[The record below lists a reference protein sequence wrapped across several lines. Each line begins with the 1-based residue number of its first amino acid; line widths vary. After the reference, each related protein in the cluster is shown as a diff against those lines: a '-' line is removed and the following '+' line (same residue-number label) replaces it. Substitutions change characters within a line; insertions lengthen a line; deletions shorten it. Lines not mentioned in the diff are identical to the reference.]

1 MPHETPPPARE
12 LSRRDILRGAGLGLA
27 GAALLGDAA
36 RAASSPSKANASE
49 SPAVKLAT
57 TDAPTAAFEPLH
69 RFPRMVHEFIV
80 DRVREA
86 EQAANRRRAA
96 LKTKADAEAY
106 VREVQEKIRQSFG
119 TWPEKTPLNARIT
132 RRTERET
139 YVIENVIFESRPGF
153 PVTAN
158 LYVPKGRAFPL
169 PGVVGSCGHSIT
181 GKTVGAYQTFA
192 QALARQG
199 FVTLI
204 FDPIGQG
211 ERFQYPTAAGRS
223 RVGAGVSEHHYAG
236 KQQILVGEH
245 FGAWRAWDAI
255 RALDYLLT
263 RPEVD
268 PQHLGITGNSGG
280 GTMTTMLCGLE
291 PRFTM
296 AAPSCFVTTLRRNLE
311 NELPTDPES
320 CPPRAHALGLDH
332 SDFIVAMAPKPVA
345 LLGQERDFFDSRG
358 FDEACARV
366 QRIYELLDAPAN
378 HHRFT
383 APGYHGFS
391 QELREEMYG
400 WFNRAAKNVIQ
411 KTEPA
416 ITLEDAKLL
425 WCTPSGQV
433 AELKPRTVFSFTRE
447 TSEVLARRRGAPTG
461 QALKALVSDAL
472 KMPPREGVPDY
483 RILRP
488 LPPRGYPTRH
498 VGTYAVETEPRVF
511 SLVYRLSDAALVS
524 RPPRGAQRAI
534 LYVSHQSGDA
544 ELRDEPLLR
553 ELLVAEPKSAFFAC
567 DVRGVGESRPNTGI
581 RDFRNAH
588 GSDYHYAQQSLML
601 DRPYVGQKAF
611 DVLRLI
617 DWLKDHG
624 HTEVHLVARGW
635 GAVPA
640 TFAALLSDT
649 VTQVTL
655 KHALTSYAAVAES
668 EDYNWPLSTFLPG
681 VLKSFDLPDCYRALG
696 AKRLRQI
703 APAGPREGGLGAN
716 SPADAGDSP

>member
-1 MPHETPPPARE
+1 MHPKIPMPAAHE
-12 LSRRDILRGAGLGLA
+12 LSRREVLRGAGLGLA
-27 GAALLGDAA
+27 GAALLGAAA
-36 RAASSPSKANASE
+36 RAATTPAKSKTSAGSAAKSVAPSAAS
-49 SPAVKLAT
+49 
-57 TDAPTAAFEPLH
+57 FEPLH
-69 RFPRMVHEFIV
+69 RFPRMVHEYIV
-80 DRVREA
+80 DRVRAA

-106 VREVQEKIRQSFG
+106 VREVRERIRQSFG
-119 TWPEKTPLNARIT
+119 GWPERTPLNARIT

-139 YVIENVIFESRPGF
+139 YFIENVIFESRPGF

-169 PGVVGSCGHSIT
+169 PGVVGSCGHSVN
-181 GKTVGAYQTFA
+181 GKAAGSYQTFA

-199 FVTLI
+199 FVALI

-211 ERFQYPTAAGRS
+211 ERMQYPRGPGQS
-223 RVGAGVSEHHYAG
+223 RHGAGVGEHHYAG
-236 KQQILVGEH
+236 KQQVLIGEH
-245 FGAWRAWDAI
+245 FGAWRAWDGI

-268 PQHLGITGNSGG
+268 PKHLGITGNSGG
-280 GTMTTMLCGLE
+280 GTMTTMLCGVE

-345 LLGQERDFFDSRG
+345 ILGQEKDFFDSRG
-358 FDEACARV
+358 FDEACERV
-366 QRIYELLDAPAN
+366 RRVYELLGAGAN
-378 HHRFT
+378 LHRFM

-400 WFNRAAKNVIQ
+400 WFNHAAKDLRQ
-411 KTEPA
+411 KAEPA
-416 ITLEDAKLL
+416 VTLENDQLL
-425 WCTPSGQV
+425 WCTPTGQI
-433 AELKPRTVFSFTRE
+433 AELQPRTVFSFTRAA
-447 TSEVLARRRGAPTG
+447 SQALARRRGTPEG
-461 QALKALVSDAL
+461 RALHALVADAL

-488 LPPRGYPTRH
+488 LPSRGYPSRH

-511 SLVYRLSDAALVS
+511 ALVYRLNDAALVS
-524 RPPRGAQRAI
+524 RPPRGATRAI
-534 LYVSHQSGDA
+534 LYVSHHSADA
-544 ELRDEPLLR
+544 ELRDEPLIR
-553 ELLVAEPKSAFFAC
+553 ELLAAEPKSAFFAC

-601 DRPYVGQKAF
+601 DRPYVGQKTF
-611 DVLRLI
+611 DVLRVI
-617 DWLKDHG
+617 DWLKDNG
-624 HTEVHLVARGW
+624 HAEVHLAARGW

-640 TFAALLSDT
+640 TFAALLSET

-655 KHALTSYAAVAES
+655 KHALTSYGAVAES

-681 VLKSFDLPDCYRALG
+681 VLKKFDLPDCYRALA
-696 AKRLRQI
+696 AKKLRQI
-703 APAGPREGGLGAN
+703 SPAGPLEGGLGA
-716 SPADAGDSP
+716 SAASDAGDSP